1 MLTAASFIACG
12 DDKGKE
18 GENGIQLAPG
28 VSKNISLHADET
40 LAAAKVS
47 FTARGPWRA
56 ALADSRAGVDW
67 ITVTPDHGDAAGAYT
82 VEITTGVNTS
92 GADRKATLTITCG
105 SAEVR
110 IAIEQKAT
118 TAEGEIPGQEPEDP
132 APAERMLVSKVE
144 SFFEK
149 SGSERVTMEFT
160 YDDRNR
166 LTAMKET
173 SFYGS
178 SSEIYTVTYEYG
190 DGTIRIATTFSYPD
204 GETEDFT
211 KSYTAYLNEKGLVTR
226 TERPGEEHATTYTY
240 DSEDRLIRVEQPGE
254 WMEILW
260 ENGNVVRTRYCGN
273 GGTEPTEVTDFTYYE
288 EMENRENIDLHS
300 GRYSWDEA
308 LVFAGVTG
316 VRSRHLLRQGRG
328 SSESAHKDDLD
339 ITSCEVDKKGYLL
352 RFLESAPAESGQDNP
367 RRYEITHVAAK

>member
-12 DDKGKE
+12 DDKGEK
-18 GENGIQLAPG
+18 GEDGIQLAPG
-28 VSKNISLHADET
+28 AAQSITLHADET
-40 LAAAKVS
+40 LATGGIS
-47 FTARGPWRA
+47 FTATGPWRA
-56 ALADSRAGVDW
+56 ALSDSRAGVDW
-67 ITVTPDHGDAAGAYT
+67 ITATPDHGDAAGAYT
-82 VEITTGVNTS
+82 IEIEAGVNTS

-149 SGSERVTMEFT
+149 SGSERVTTEFT

-166 LTAMKET
+166 ITAMKET
-173 SFYGS
+173 SFYGN

-204 GETEDFT
+204 EETEDFT

-240 DSEDRLIRVEQPGE
+240 DNGDRLIRVEQPGE
-254 WMEILW
+254 WMEIFW
-260 ENGNVVRTRYCGN
+260 ENGNVVRTHYCDN
-273 GGTEPTEVTDFTYYE
+273 GGTQPTEATDYTYYE
-288 EMENRENIDLHS
+288 ELENKENIDLYYD
-300 GRYSWDEA
+300 RYTWDEG

-316 VRSRHLLRQGRG
+316 ALSRNLLHRERG
-328 SSESAHKDDLD
+328 SGQWAYKDDLD
-339 ITSCEVDKKGYLL
+339 ITSCEVDEKGYLL